1 VASRTRLGH
10 PRGCGRVSNRKR
22 PVHRLADLLPGLAS
36 QLGLDEEL
44 EAARGLAS
52 WTRIVEEQVPA
63 AAGASRLLEVR
74 PPVLI
79 VSADDAP
86 TAQELRLRSAEL
98 LEAFAAAPGG
108 QRLRELQVLVRRPST
123 EDSSEPR

>member
-1 VASRTRLGH
+1 
-10 PRGCGRVSNRKR
+10 VSGRKR
-22 PVHRLADLLPGLAS
+22 PVHRLGDLLPGIAS

-44 EAARGLAS
+44 DAARGLAS

-74 PPVLI
+74 PPRLI
-79 VSADDAP
+79 VAADDAP

-98 LEAFAAAPGG
+98 LEAFSSAPGG
-108 QRLRELQVLVRRPST
+108 QRLLELQVLVRPSSRG
-123 EDSSEPR
+123 DSGEPR